1 MNGSGYI
8 LGAPPGNVKDAI
20 DTILMSWKQVDDERI
35 NWSLEKAELE
45 GKVKSLQ
52 ESVEMHEKVQKNLAQ
67 RIKMLEHALNRKSIG
82 IPSSDGGLGKENG
95 LGAKASRKVRWKTL
109 PTYLPK
115 GRLTPERIR
124 AIVEDLMASKGS
136 SSKKAKIEEP
146 TFEEPAPPVANDN
159 NVLQEQDVK
168 DEEPVKIP
176 APSPVKEEKLQK
188 SVPQK
193 IDCGP
198 ITGEYKK
205 LQEVEVKRSEL
216 GKWSPIA
223 QMRSHLDGVRCISF
237 HPTSALL
244 FSGSED
250 GTSKLWSLEKMI
262 KKKKASKKLEPT
274 YTFRGHLG
282 MVTSTAASGDR
293 LASGG
298 VDGKVL
304 LLGYPDDGKDQ
315 YTTYGT
321 CCPFTLNTFRHKE
334 AVWSLA
340 ISKKYLY
347 SACSDGNVRAWE
359 ANFEEQKEAKIEYS
373 SLVDGKNLIPTSVVL
388 KPTEDHLVVSYTTGD
403 VAVFDIETGKEIAM
417 IKAKVASHTMDLT
430 VHPFLNLA
438 VTANLD
444 GSYHILDLSQG
455 TCVDVKQNAH
465 RDAVTSIAIDNNGV
479 AMATA
484 SHDQSIRIWDI
495 RNNAITVDMD
505 PNQHRKKYDEAIHCI
520 AYHPKIPVLASGGAD
535 SVVKVFIG

>member
-1 MNGSGYI
+1 M
-8 LGAPPGNVKDAI
+8 
-20 DTILMSWKQVDDERI
+20 LMSYSNPR
-35 NWSLEKAELE
+35 
-45 GKVKSLQ
+45 
-52 ESVEMHEKVQKNLAQ
+52 
-67 RIKMLEHALNRKSIG
+67 
-82 IPSSDGGLGKENG
+82 
-95 LGAKASRKVRWKTL
+95 
-109 PTYLPK
+109 
-115 GRLTPERIR
+115 
-124 AIVEDLMASKGS
+124 
-136 SSKKAKIEEP
+136 
-146 TFEEPAPPVANDN
+146 
-159 NVLQEQDVK
+159 
-168 DEEPVKIP
+168 
-176 APSPVKEEKLQK
+176 
-188 SVPQK
+188 
-193 IDCGP
+193 
-198 ITGEYKK
+198 
-205 LQEVEVKRSEL
+205 
-216 GKWSPIA
+216 
-223 QMRSHLDGVRCISF
+223 
-237 HPTSALL
+237 
-244 FSGSED
+244 
-250 GTSKLWSLEKMI
+250 
-262 KKKKASKKLEPT
+262 
-274 YTFRGHLG
+274 
-282 MVTSTAASGDR
+282 
-293 LASGG
+293 
-298 VDGKVL
+298 
-304 LLGYPDDGKDQ
+304 

-373 SLVDGKNLIPTSVVL
+373 SLVDGKNLIPTSGIPIPCTTGSVLIHMHTVVL

-505 PNQHRKKYDEAIHCI
+505 PNQHRKKYDE
-520 AYHPKIPVLASGGAD
+520 
-535 SVVKVFIG
+535 